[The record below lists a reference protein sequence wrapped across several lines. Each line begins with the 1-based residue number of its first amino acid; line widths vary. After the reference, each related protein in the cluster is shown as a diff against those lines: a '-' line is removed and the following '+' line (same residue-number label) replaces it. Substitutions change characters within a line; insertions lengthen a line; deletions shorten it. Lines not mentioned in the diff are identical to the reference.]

1 MDRGNPVGA
10 FLRARRERANPEDVG
25 LTTDD
30 RRRVPGL
37 RRREVAKL
45 AAISEDYYVR
55 LEQGRERRPSRSI
68 LEALGRVLDF
78 DNIAVAHL
86 QDLSNPASSRYATI
100 RAPERVTESVSQL
113 LDAWPL
119 TPAFVLGRRFDL
131 LAANRM
137 ATALHPRFT
146 VGENLVRLV
155 FLDAGAA
162 EPFADWEDVATD
174 AVARLR
180 MAIGPHIHDPLLL
193 DLTRELCANSAPFRR
208 IWDQYDVPTSD
219 AVTQRFHHAQ
229 HGPLDLRRE
238 HLALR
243 AEGQQIV
250 VYHGADA
257 ASKRGLAL
265 LHESPP
271 TLHRATCSSR
281 DSNGRSVV
289 TA

>member
-1 MDRGNPVGA
+1 M
-10 FLRARRERANPEDVG
+10 
-25 LTTDD
+25 
-30 RRRVPGL
+30 
-37 RRREVAKL
+37 

-78 DNIAVAHL
+78 DDIAVEHL
-86 QDLSNPASSRYATI
+86 QDLSGPASSRHVDFRT
-100 RAPERVTESVSQL
+100 PELVAESVSQL
-113 LDAWPL
+113 IDAWPL

-131 LAANRM
+131 LAANSM
-137 ATALHPRFT
+137 ATALHPRFA

-162 EPFADWEDVATD
+162 EPFADWEDVAVD

-180 MAIGPHIHDPLLL
+180 IATGPHIHDPLLA
-193 DLTRELCANSAPFRR
+193 DLTRELCANSAPFQR
-208 IWDQYDVPTSD
+208 IWDRYDVPTSEL
-219 AVTQRFHHAQ
+219 VTQRFYHAQ

-257 ASKRGLAL
+257 ASKRGLDL
-265 LHESPP
+265 LHQSL
-271 TLHRATCSSR
+271 TTVRR
-281 DSNGRSVV
+281 VM
-289 TA
+289 

>member
-1 MDRGNPVGA
+1 MSK
-10 FLRARRERANPEDVG
+10 
-25 LTTDD
+25 DD

-37 RRREVAKL
+37 RRREVAEL

-55 LEQGRERRPSRSI
+55 LEQGRERRPSRHV

-78 DNIAVAHL
+78 DDIAVAHL
-86 QDLSNPASSRYATI
+86 QDLSDPASSRYAAI
-100 RAPERVTESVSQL
+100 RAPERVEESVSQL

-131 LAANRM
+131 LAANSM
-137 ATALHPRFT
+137 ASALHPRFA

-155 FLDAGAA
+155 FLDAEAA

-180 MAIGPHIHDPLLL
+180 MATGPHIHDPLLL
-193 DLTRELCANSAPFRR
+193 DLNRELCANSARFRR
-208 IWDQYDVPTSD
+208 IWDRYDVPTSE

-229 HGPLDLRRE
+229 HGQLDLRRE

-257 ASKRGLAL
+257 ASTRALAL
-265 LHESPP
+265 LHESLP
-271 TLHRATCSSR
+271 TRLRDRRVPR
-281 DSNGRSVV
+281 DSHDRSAI